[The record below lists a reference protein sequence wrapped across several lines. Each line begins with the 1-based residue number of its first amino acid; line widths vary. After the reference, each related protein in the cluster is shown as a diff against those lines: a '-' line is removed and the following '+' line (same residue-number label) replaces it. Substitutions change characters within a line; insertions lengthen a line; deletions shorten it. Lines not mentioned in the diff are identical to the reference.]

1 MDWAGLSTLLVA
13 VDCLLLLAAVDV
25 VVPFALLVTV
35 DCVFLI
41 AAVDVVL
48 PLALLATVDCV
59 FLLAAVDCVFLFVDG
74 AVDAAVLPAAD

>member
-1 MDWAGLSTLLVA
+1 MSTLLVA

-35 DCVFLI
+35 DCVFLL
-41 AAVDVVL
+41 AAVDVVV
-48 PLALLATVDCV
+48 PLALLVT
-59 FLLAAVDCVFLFVDG
+59 VDCVFLFVDG